1 MGRLRPGVLRE
12 QAAED
17 LKLIFGQVNASAATA
32 APDNPFAARVV
43 REARLIVEPG
53 TRGGQSSLRTGYERW
68 LLLLLLMLAAVVLL
82 ASLNVATLLLA
93 RSEARK
99 VEIAT
104 RLAIGAGRW
113 RLVRQLMT
121 DALLIA
127 GFSGALGL
135 LLAWWASQF
144 LLRVALVTA
153 DTLPIDLTPDMR
165 VFAFTTLVSAM
176 TCVLFGLMPALRATA
191 IARHAGGREQGAP
204 RRRLLERTLVATQTA
219 LSLVLLVLAALF
231 IRSLHNLWQ
240 QDPGYDRANILMF
253 SIDAGL
259 AGKRGADGVHI
270 YRSVLD
276 ELRVLPGV
284 TAASASTVPPVSTT
298 YYFASSIEK
307 AGTTEFPANQRLRFA
322 FNSIAP
328 GYLATL
334 RIPLLAGRDFDFR
347 DSVDSPKVGIISE
360 KLAARF
366 TGNPVGQL
374 VVTSDGTFEVVGVAK
389 DSRYARIKDAPRD
402 VVYLPMF
409 QSPRIGV
416 GPTFEI
422 RTQGRFRI
430 WSDRSARQW
439 QESTLVS
446 RYFRSPRSK
455 RVRAI
460 LSRANDCWLCSAAT
474 SAALPCYSPAS
485 VSTVC

>member
-1 MGRLRPGVLRE
+1 
-12 QAAED
+12 
-17 LKLIFGQVNASAATA
+17 
-32 APDNPFAARVV
+32 
-43 REARLIVEPG
+43 
-53 TRGGQSSLRTGYERW
+53 
-68 LLLLLLMLAAVVLL
+68 
-82 ASLNVATLLLA
+82 
-93 RSEARK
+93 
-99 VEIAT
+99 
-104 RLAIGAGRW
+104 
-113 RLVRQLMT
+113 MT

-153 DTLPIDLTPDMR
+153 DTLPIDLTPDLR
-165 VFAFTTLVSAM
+165 VVAFTTLVSAM

-191 IARHAGGREQGAP
+191 IARHAGGREHGAP

-253 SIDAGL
+253 SVDAGL
-259 AGKRGADGVHI
+259 AGKRDAEGVRT
-270 YRSVLD
+270 YQSVLD

-284 TAASASTVPPVSTT
+284 TTASASTVAPVSTT

-307 AGTTEFPANQRLRFA
+307 VGTTEFPANQLRFA

-328 GYLATL
+328 GYFATL

-347 DSVDSPKVGIISE
+347 DTVSSPKVGIISE
-360 KLAARF
+360 RLAARF
-366 TGNPVGQL
+366 TGNPIGQL
-374 VVTSDGTFEVVGVAK
+374 VVTSDGSFEVVGVAK
-389 DSRYARIKDAPRD
+389 DSRYARVKDAPRD

-409 QSPRIGV
+409 QSSRIGV

-422 RTQGRFRI
+422 RYAGPVSDMVRSVRQAVAGVDASLTLFQVTTLEARTRDSLARERLLALLSSYVGGFAVLLACIGLYGLLMYSVVQRTPELGLRMALGSQAAAIRRIVLKDSVATVVAGAVAGLGAAWVLVRLVKTQLFALEPTDPVAFG
-430 WSDRSARQW
+430 AA
-439 QESTLVS
+439 TLVLLSIAAAAAYVPAWRAS
-446 RYFRSPRSK
+446 RIDP
-455 RVRAI
+455 VI
-460 LSRANDCWLCSAAT
+460 
-474 SAALPCYSPAS
+474 ALRRE
-485 VSTVC
+485 